1 MKDAFKTGFGL
12 TMGLFCGSMVVGF
25 INDMVKELRKADNE
39 NSNSTEE
46 IKEEVAQ

>member
-1 MKDAFKTGFGL
+1 MKDAFKKGFGL

-25 INDMVKELRKADNE
+25 INDVVKELRKADKE

-46 IKEEVAQ
+46 FKEE